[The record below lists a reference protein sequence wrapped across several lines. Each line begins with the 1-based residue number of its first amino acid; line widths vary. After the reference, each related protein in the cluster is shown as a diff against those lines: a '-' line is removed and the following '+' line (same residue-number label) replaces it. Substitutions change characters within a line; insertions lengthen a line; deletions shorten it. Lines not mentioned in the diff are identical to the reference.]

1 MRWFA
6 RFLIAALA
14 ALVLAA
20 GHQSRPDWWWR
31 LKPPPPAVAFAGGVR
46 PFVARHCYECH
57 DSVTRKGDFALD
69 RFTGPDSWRV
79 HREAWERVLT
89 HVQHGLMPPAGAPQP
104 GGAERARFLAA
115 LDRALHPVDPRRPDP
130 GWVVVRRLNR
140 AEYRSTVQDLFG
152 VEFDPAAD
160 FPEDDAGYG
169 FDHIGEVLTTS
180 PLLFERYLAAARAVA
195 EATIV
200 VPLVEPRRWEAP
212 PVLWNGG
219 EDAPDGAIALYVP
232 GVTEWTVDL
241 PATGRYRLTV
251 RVYEDA
257 AGDEPARFAAEVDGE
272 QRAEGLA
279 DAPRR
284 SARTR
289 AFDLRLERGVRTI
302 GLRFLN
308 DFYLPAAG
316 DRPAQDR
323 NFYLVDARLEGPHE
337 AEPVP
342 PSVAQVRLLGA
353 PAAGEDEA
361 AWIERTLARIARRAW
376 RREVAP
382 EEVAR
387 LVRLV
392 AEARA
397 AGDTLEH
404 GFQLALQAMLVSP
417 SFLFRGEPPG
427 PGEDPGAVYP
437 ISEYALATR
446 LSYFLWQGPPD
457 DALLDLAAAGQL
469 RRRQATEV
477 DRLLADPRVGRFV
490 ESFTGQW
497 LHLRNLAVR
506 EVDPGLYPEWTP
518 ELAAAMAGEPRRFF
532 ADFLRNGRPVVDLL
546 TARETWVDALMAAH
560 YGVAPPGP
568 GEPWARRELPAGR
581 QAGLLGQAAILTVTS
596 YPNRTSPVLRGKFVL
611 ENLLGTPPPPPPP
624 NIPSLD
630 EEAHG
635 EGPATLRGRLELH
648 RSQPSCAACHAL
660 IDPIGF
666 ALDHYDALGRW
677 RSEAEGQPVDSR
689 GRLASGEAV
698 SSPED
703 LAAVLAGPRREEFQH
718 HFAGTLLTYALGRGL
733 YYYDRPTVA
742 WIVRTAEARGG
753 TLPAYVHAVVESVA
767 FQQRRGATP
776 PAVGPDG
783 PPPRR
788 VASRAAAGLNVPPT
802 LLTTKTSTSPSP

>member
-6 RFLIAALA
+6 RGLLAALA

-31 LKPPPPAVAFAGGVR
+31 LHPPPPAVAFAGGVQ

-57 DSVTRKGDFALD
+57 DSATRKGDFALD
-69 RFTGPDSWRV
+69 RLAGPDSWRV

-89 HVQHGLMPPAGAPQP
+89 HVQHGLMPPADAPQP
-104 GGAERARFLAA
+104 PAGERARFLAA
-115 LDRALHPVDPRRPDP
+115 LDRALHPIDPRRPDP

-140 AEYRSTVQDLFG
+140 AEYRATVQDLFG
-152 VEFDPAAD
+152 VDFDPAED
-160 FPEDDAGYG
+160 FPEDDSGYG

-200 VPLVEPRRWEAP
+200 VPHVEPRRWEAP
-212 PVLWNGG
+212 PTRWSGG
-219 EDAPDGAIALYVP
+219 EDAADGAIVLASE
-232 GVTEWTVDL
+232 GVTEWTVEL

-257 AGDEPARFAAEVDGE
+257 AGGEPARFAVEVDGAR
-272 QRAEGLA
+272 RAEGLA

-284 SARTR
+284 AARTR
-289 AFDLRLERGVRTI
+289 HFDLRLERGVRTI

-308 DFYLPAAG
+308 DFYVPAAG
-316 DRPAQDR
+316 GQPAQDR
-323 NFYLVDARLEGPHE
+323 NFYLADARLEGPHDP
-337 AEPVP
+337 EPVP
-342 PSVAQVRLLGA
+342 PSRAHVRLLGV
-353 PAAGEDEA
+353 PGPGEDEA
-361 AWIERTLARIARRAW
+361 AWIERTLARLARRAW
-376 RREVAP
+376 RREVGAD
-382 EEVAR
+382 EVSRLAR
-387 LVRLV
+387 LVH
-392 AEARA
+392 EARA
-397 AGDTLEH
+397 AGDTIEH
-404 GFQLALQAMLVSP
+404 GFQLALQAVLVSP
-417 SFLFRGEPPG
+417 SFLFRGEPPDA
-427 PGEDPGAVYP
+427 GEDPAAVYP

-457 DALLDLAAAGQL
+457 EALLDLAAAGQL
-469 RRRQATEV
+469 RRRQAAEV
-477 DRLLADPRVGRFV
+477 ERMLADPRVRRFV

-506 EVDPGLYPEWTP
+506 EVDPGLFPEWTA
-518 ELAAAMAGEPRRFF
+518 ELAAAMAEETRRFF
-532 ADFLRNGRPVVDLL
+532 TDFLRNGRPVTELL
-546 TARETWVDALMAAH
+546 TARETFVDARMAAH
-560 YGVAPPGP
+560 YGVAAPAEGRDW
-568 GEPWARRELPAGR
+568 ERRELPAGR

-635 EGPATLRGRLELH
+635 DGPATLRGRLELH

-677 RSEAEGQPVDSR
+677 RTEAEGHPVDPR
-689 GRLASGEAV
+689 GRLATGEAV
-698 SSPED
+698 ASPED
-703 LAAVLAGPRREEFQH
+703 LAAVLAGPRREQFLH

-742 WIVRTAEARGG
+742 RIVRAAEARGG

-767 FQQRRGATP
+767 FQQRRGATAP
-776 PAVGPDG
+776 TDGSAGAPRPRLARSDGGSSLPASAFAI
-783 PPPRR
+783 R
-788 VASRAAAGLNVPPT
+788 
-802 LLTTKTSTSPSP
+802 TSITPAP